1 LVEVEERVQLLII
14 SGIDIGK
21 RRRRRYN
28 RIFGEGCHARSL
40 VALPR
45 DLSLIGELLLAEDEG
60 RFARKTQRNE
70 GLRKGRDAMQMTK
83 VLIRGLEE
91 KKG

>member
-1 LVEVEERVQLLII
+1 
-14 SGIDIGK
+14 
-21 RRRRRYN
+21 
-28 RIFGEGCHARSL
+28 L